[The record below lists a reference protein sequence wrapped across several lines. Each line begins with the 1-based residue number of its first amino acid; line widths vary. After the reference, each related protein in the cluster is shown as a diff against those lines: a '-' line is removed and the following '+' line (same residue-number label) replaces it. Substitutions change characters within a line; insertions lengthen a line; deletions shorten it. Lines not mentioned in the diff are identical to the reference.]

1 MRSREAS
8 TGGHM
13 AWATVNISKGNFST
27 RVSRVHRTK
36 KRPEVISEIVTDWDV
51 IMHASLVHTIT
62 YNQLS

>member
-1 MRSREAS
+1 
-8 TGGHM
+8 M